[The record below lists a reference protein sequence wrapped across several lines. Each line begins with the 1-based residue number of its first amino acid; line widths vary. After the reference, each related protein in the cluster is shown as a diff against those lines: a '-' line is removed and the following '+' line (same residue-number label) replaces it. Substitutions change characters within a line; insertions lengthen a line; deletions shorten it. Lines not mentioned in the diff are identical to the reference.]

1 MNFNSPKQIVEVVG
15 LSAQAR
21 TRNSTSTTLVLAFL
35 GGAYIALGGLLAI
48 VIGGGVPGISA
59 ENPGISKFLMGA
71 TFPVGLML
79 VAIAG
84 GELFTGNTAYFI
96 PPVASGRLKLA
107 QMLRNWG
114 LVYLGNFF
122 GALFVAY
129 FVGYLTGALTA
140 EPWKEFTINIANV
153 KTTAPFYKVFFK
165 GMACNWFVAIA
176 MWLAYAS
183 NHISGKILGI
193 WFPIMAFVAM
203 GFEHCIANMFFI
215 PSAMLLGA
223 PITWGDFI
231 VNNLIPATLGNIAG
245 GSILVG
251 LLYWYAYG
259 ENKI

>member
-21 TRNSTSTTLVLAFL
+21 TNNSISTTLILAFL

-48 VIGGGVPGISA
+48 VIGGGVPGLA
-59 ENPGISKFLMGA
+59 EGNPAVSKFLMGA

-84 GELFTGNTAYFI
+84 GELFTGSTAYFI
-96 PPVASGRLKLA
+96 PPVVSGRLKVG

-114 LVYLGNFF
+114 LVYLGNFV

-129 FVGYLTGALTA
+129 FVGYLTGTLTA

-165 GMACNWFVAIA
+165 GMACNWFVALA

-203 GFEHCIANMFFI
+203 GFEHCVANMFFI

-223 PITWGDFI
+223 PISWSDFI

-259 ENKI
+259 EKK

>member
-15 LSAQAR
+15 LSAQSR
-21 TRNSTSTTLVLAFL
+21 TKNTVSTTLVLAFL

-48 VIGGGVPGISA
+48 VIGGGVPGIA
-59 ENPGISKFLMGA
+59 AANPGISKFLMGSA
-71 TFPVGLML
+71 FPVGLML

-96 PPVASGRLKLA
+96 PPVASGKLPISSMLK
-107 QMLRNWG
+107 NWG

-122 GALFVAY
+122 GAIFVAY
-129 FVGYLTGALTA
+129 FVGYLTGTLTA
-140 EPWKEFTINIANV
+140 EPWKQFTLHIAEV

-203 GFEHCIANMFFI
+203 GFEHCVANMFFI

-251 LLYWYAYG
+251 GLYWYAYG
-259 ENKI
+259 EKRS

>member
-15 LSAQAR
+15 LSALAR
-21 TRNSTSTTLVLAFL
+21 TKNSTSTTLVLAFL

-48 VIGGGVPGISA
+48 VIGGGVPGMA
-59 ENPGISKFLMGA
+59 AANPGISKFLMGA
-71 TFPVGLML
+71 VFPVGLML

-84 GELFTGNTAYFI
+84 AELFTGNTAYFI
-96 PPVASGRLKLA
+96 PPLASGKLSA
-107 QMLRNWG
+107 AKMLRNWG
-114 LVYLGNFF
+114 LVYLGNFV

-129 FVGYLTGALTA
+129 FVAYLTGTVTS
-140 EPWKEFTINIANV
+140 EPWRQFTLNIAEV

-176 MWLAYAS
+176 MWLSYAS

-193 WFPIMAFVAM
+193 WFPIMAFVAL
-203 GFEHCIANMFFI
+203 GFEHCVANMFFI
-215 PSAMLLGA
+215 PTAMLLGA
-223 PITWGDFI
+223 PISWGDFI
-231 VNNLIPATLGNIAG
+231 VSNLIPATLGNIAG

-259 ENKI
+259 ERKE

>member
-1 MNFNSPKQIVEVVG
+1 
-15 LSAQAR
+15 
-21 TRNSTSTTLVLAFL
+21 
-35 GGAYIALGGLLAI
+35 
-48 VIGGGVPGISA
+48 
-59 ENPGISKFLMGA
+59 MGA
-71 TFPVGLML
+71 AFPVGLML

-96 PPVASGRLKLA
+96 PPVASGKLPVSSMLK
-107 QMLRNWG
+107 NWG
-114 LVYLGNFF
+114 LVYIGNFF
-122 GALFVAY
+122 GAIFVAY
-129 FVGYLTGALTA
+129 FVGYLTGTLTA
-140 EPWKEFTINIANV
+140 EPWKQFTLHIAEV

-203 GFEHCIANMFFI
+203 GFEHCVANMFFI

-251 LLYWYAYG
+251 GLYWYAYG
-259 ENKI
+259 EKRS